1 MKKILIAAAALV
13 LAGAT
18 SVFAGGVS
26 EASVQP
32 VDCARDANNDC
43 IVAVV
48 GPASS
53 AGLLLGG
60 LGAPAVIAGVAALV
74 LFAAA
79 AGNKST
85 PDTQ

>member
-43 IVAVV
+43 IVAV

-79 AGNKST
+79 TGNKST
-85 PDTQ
+85 SDTK